1 MKYSIFNTPLLT
13 PVLSVF
19 ARLCLKISGW
29 KLTFKGAE
37 SLPKSFV
44 LIGAPHTSN
53 WDFILMILTALT
65 LQIKI
70 KWMGKHSLF
79 KSPFKLLMLWM
90 GGIPVDRRKA
100 HNLVTSVATEFKN
113 NSDLI
118 VLIPPEG
125 TRSPVSEWKTGF
137 YHIARISE
145 VPVLMAAIDSKAKE
159 LKLLGSV
166 RATQSDEE
174 AIAQDIA
181 LIKEYYKGIDGI
193 NPKNSAQ
200 K

>member
-1 MKYSIFNTPLLT
+1 MKYSIFNTPFLT
-13 PVLSVF
+13 PILRVIAKLGL
-19 ARLCLKISGW
+19 RISGW
-29 KLTFKGAE
+29 TLNFEGTE

-53 WDFILMILTALT
+53 WDFILMVFAILALK
-65 LQIKI
+65 IKV

-100 HNLVTSVATEFKN
+100 HNLVNSVVAEFKK
-113 NSDLI
+113 SPDLI

-125 TRSPVSEWKTGF
+125 TRSPVNEWKTGF
-137 YHIARISE
+137 YHIARMSE

-166 RATQSDEE
+166 RATQSEE
-174 AIAQDIA
+174 KAIAEDIA
-181 LIKEYYKGIDGI
+181 LVKEYYKGIDGI
-193 NPKNSAQ
+193 NPKNSI
-200 K
+200 